1 MNIAE
6 YALKNK
12 ILVVAV
18 LICLVVGGAF
28 AYNSMSKLEDPE
40 IKVKVAVVAAVYPGA
55 TAYETELE
63 VTRPLEETIR
73 RISEVGTVT
82 SQSFDDMAIITVTLK
97 TTTPDSDTQQEWDML
112 RRKVNDAKASLP
124 ASAQVMVMDDYGD
137 VYGMFYALTFDGYGY
152 EEAGRYADMVCRE
165 LSDIE
170 GVSKA
175 ITYGER
181 TRCVNIDMKADRMAN
196 LGVHPTELL
205 TTLNSQNSVIYSG
218 YFDTPDRRMK
228 IEMGDAYESIEDIR
242 NLIIQGHEDD
252 QLKLSDVADVTY
264 GWQTPVR
271 NSMKYDGQPAIG
283 LLISAESGTDI
294 IKIGKEVEA
303 RLEEIKAESVP
314 TGMEFHK
321 VFFQPEIVGSSIN
334 TFIVNLIESIVIVIL
349 LLMLT
354 MGFRSGVII
363 ATSLVVIVFGSF
375 FILDMMDGT
384 LQRVSLGSFIVAMG
398 ILVDNAIV
406 IVDGILVD
414 MKRGVPKPQCLTNI
428 CKKTAMPLL
437 GATVIAIL
445 AFFPIFMSPD
455 MAGTYVRDL
464 FIVLA
469 VSLLLSW
476 VLALTHVPVH
486 CDLTLRYP
494 NGSGTASESVD
505 PFDSRIY
512 RWFRRVLDHVL
523 SHRLITVGIA
533 VILVLGSVWCYQYI
547 PQMFFPD
554 MAYNQLYIEYR
565 MPEGTAPGKVEK
577 DLEEMEA
584 YIRQDDNVNHVV
596 TSLGGTP
603 GRYCLVRAIADP
615 SLSYGELII
624 DYEDY
629 DKMIESIPRMQ
640 KELMAAYPEAYV
652 RVKQYNLMYR
662 PYPVEAMFQGPDPAV
677 LKDLCAQAQAIME
690 ESGATWLVTDDWSP
704 MVPAVKVE
712 YDQAA
717 ARQAGISRS
726 SAGISVMAA
735 AEGIPC
741 GTLNE
746 EGERIGIYIRS
757 TGMDGEP
764 VESIRNT
771 PVWGLLPS
779 VSSVANMETVQGVM
793 TGTTGRADIIDAL
806 VSPLPL
812 NTITSG
818 TVIEWNEPKICHYN
832 GQRAIKAQCNNTAGY
847 TAAQAR
853 DAVKDRIE
861 AIELPDGYT
870 LTWLGEYDASRQ
882 STRYLFKYFP
892 HAIVVMLL
900 IMIALFKDIKKPL
913 IIVCCLPLVAIGI
926 VFGMLAAGMSFGFV
940 AMVGCLGII
949 GMMIKNG
956 IVLIDEID
964 RQLSLGVEPYKAVV
978 DSTLSRLRPVMMASM
993 TTVLGMAPLL
1003 FDPLFGSLAV
1013 TIMGG
1018 LTVGTLITLV
1028 FLPVLY
1034 SLFFKIKKA

>member
-6 YALKNK
+6 YALKNR

-18 LICLVVGGAF
+18 LICLIVGGAI
-28 AYNSMSKLEDPE
+28 AYSNMSKLEDPE

-63 VTRPLEETIR
+63 VTRPLEEAIR
-73 RISEVGTVT
+73 KMNEAGSVT
-82 SQSFDDMAIITVTLK
+82 SQSFDDMAIITVTLR
-97 TTTPDSDTQQEWDML
+97 TTTPDADTQQEWDLL
-112 RRKVNDAKASLP
+112 RRKVNDTKASLP
-124 ASAQVMVMDDYGD
+124 ASAQVMVLDDYGD
-137 VYGMFYALTFDGYGY
+137 VYGMFYAITFDGYEY
-152 EEAGRYADMVCRE
+152 DDAGRYADMVCRE
-165 LSDIE
+165 ISEID
-170 GVSKA
+170 GVAKA

-181 TRCVNIDMKADRMAN
+181 TRCVNIDMKSDRMAN
-196 LGVHPTELL
+196 LGVHPAELL
-205 TTLNSQNSVIYSG
+205 TTLNSQSSVIYSG
-218 YFDTPDRRMK
+218 YFDTPERRMK
-228 IEMGDAYESIEDIR
+228 IKMGDAYGSIDDIR

-264 GWQTPVR
+264 GYRTPVR

-283 LLISAESGTDI
+283 MLISAESGTDI
-294 IKIGKEVEA
+294 IKIGRQVEE
-303 RLEEIKAESVP
+303 RLEEIKAESIP
-314 TGMEFHK
+314 AGIGFHK
-321 VFFQPEIVGSSIN
+321 VFFQPEMVSGSIN
-334 TFIVNLIESIVIVIL
+334 TFIINLIESVLIVIL
-349 LLMLT
+349 ILMLT

-363 ATSLVVIVFGSF
+363 ATSLVTIVFGSF

-414 MKRGVPKPQCLTNI
+414 MKRGIPKPQCLTNI
-428 CKKTAMPLL
+428 CKKTALPLL
-437 GATVIAIL
+437 GATIIAIL

-464 FIVLA
+464 FIVIA
-469 VSLLLSW
+469 VSLMLSW
-476 VLALTHVPVH
+476 ILALTHVPIH
-486 CDLTLRYP
+486 CDLTLKYP
-494 NGSGTASESVD
+494 KGSSTSGNDKD
-505 PFDSRIY
+505 PFDSKIY
-512 RWFRRVLDHVL
+512 RWFRRILDHVL
-523 SHRLITVGIA
+523 SHRLAAVAVA
-533 VILVLGSVWCYQYI
+533 VILVLCSIWCYRYI

-554 MAYNQLYIEYR
+554 MVYNQVYIEYR

-577 DLEEMEA
+577 DLSEIEA
-584 YIRQDDNVNHVV
+584 YLRKDDNVNHIV
-596 TSLGGTP
+596 TSLGGSP
-603 GRYCLVRAIADP
+603 GRYCLVRAVADP

-624 DYEDY
+624 DFNDY
-629 DKMIESIPRMQ
+629 DRMIESIPRMQ

-662 PYPVEAMFQGPDPAV
+662 PYPIEAMFQGPDPAV
-677 LKDLCAQAQAIME
+677 LKELCAQAKAIMD
-690 ESGATWLVTDDWSP
+690 SSDATWLVTDDWSP
-704 MVPAVKVE
+704 AVPAVKVE
-712 YDQAA
+712 YDQSA

-726 SAGISVMAA
+726 SSGISVMAA
-735 AEGIPC
+735 AEGVPC
-741 GTLNE
+741 GTLND
-746 EGERIGIYIRS
+746 GAERLGIYLRS

-771 PVWGLLPS
+771 PVWGILPS
-779 VSSVANMETVQGVM
+779 VSSVANKETVQGLM
-793 TGTTGRADIIDAL
+793 TGTTDREDIIEAL
-806 VSPLPL
+806 VGPLPL
-812 NTITSG
+812 NAITSG
-818 TVIEWNEPKICHYN
+818 TSIEWNEPKICHYN
-832 GQRAIKAQCNNTAGY
+832 GQRAIKAQCNNTADY

-853 DAVKDRIE
+853 DAIKDQIE

-870 LTWLGEYDASRQ
+870 LTWLGEYDASQQ

-993 TTVLGMAPLL
+993 TTVLGMAPLVT
-1003 FDPLFGSLAV
+1003 DPLFGSLAV

>member
-12 ILVVAV
+12 TLVITA
-18 LICLVVGGAF
+18 LIFLVIGGLF
-28 AYNSMSKLEDPE
+28 SYRNMSKLEDPE

-55 TAYETELE
+55 TAYETELQ
-63 VTRPLEETIR
+63 VTKPLEEAIR
-73 RISEVGTVT
+73 KMNSVGSVK
-82 SQSFDDMAIITVTLK
+82 SKSFDDMALITVELK
-97 TTTPDSDTQQEWDML
+97 TTLPDDQFQQEWDML
-112 RRKVNDAKASLP
+112 RRKVNDAKATLP
-124 ASAQVMVMDDYGD
+124 SSAQVMVMDDYGD
-137 VYGMFYALTFDGYGY
+137 VYGMFYAITFDGWGY
-152 EEAGRYADMVCRE
+152 EEARRYTDMISRE
-165 LSDIE
+165 IGNIDGIAK
-170 GVSKA
+170 V

-181 TRCVNIDMKADRMAN
+181 TRCVNIDMKSDRMAN

-205 TTLNSQNSVIYSG
+205 MTLNSQNSVIYSG
-218 YFDTPDRRMK
+218 YFDTPDKRMK
-228 IEMGDAYESIEDIR
+228 IEIGDAYQNIDDIR
-242 NLIIQGHEDD
+242 NLIIQGHEED
-252 QLKLSDVADVTY
+252 QLKLSDVADVSFGY
-264 GWQTPVR
+264 VTPVR
-271 NSMKYDGQPAIG
+271 NTLKYDGQPAIG
-283 LLISAESGTDI
+283 LLVSAESGTDI
-294 IKIGKEVEA
+294 IKLGKQVEERMA
-303 RLEEIKAESVP
+303 ELKAGSIP
-314 TGMEFHK
+314 AGIDFHQ
-321 VFFQPEIVGSSIN
+321 VFFQPDIVDNSIS
-334 TFIVNLIESIVIVIL
+334 TFLINLVESVLIVIL
-349 LLMLT
+349 LLMFT

-363 ATSLVVIVFGSF
+363 SVSLIVIVLGSF
-375 FILDMMDGT
+375 FVLDMLDGT

-414 MKRGVPKPQCLTNI
+414 MKRGIPKPQCLTNI

-437 GATVIAIL
+437 GATLIAIL

-455 MAGTYVRDL
+455 MAGSYVRDL

-469 VSLLLSW
+469 VSLMLSW

-486 CDLTLRYP
+486 AGYTLRYP
-494 NGSGTASESVD
+494 KQTTGADGD
-505 PFDSRIY
+505 PFTSGIY
-512 RWFRRVLDHVL
+512 RHFRKVLDTVL
-523 SHRLITVGIA
+523 AHRGATVITAA
-533 VILVLGSVWCYQYI
+533 VLVLLSIWCYQYI

-565 MPEGTAPGKVEK
+565 MPEGTAPARIGK
-577 DLEEMEA
+577 DLAEIEA
-584 YIRQDDNVNHVV
+584 YLHQDDNVAHVT

-624 DYEDY
+624 DFEDY
-629 DKMIESIPRMQ
+629 DEMVESIPRMQ
-640 KELMAAYPEAYV
+640 QELMEAYPEAYV

-662 PYPVEAMFQGPDPAV
+662 PYPIEVVFKGPDPAV
-677 LKDLCAQAQAIME
+677 LKDLCAQAMEIMD
-690 ESGATWLVTDDWSP
+690 ESDATWLVTNDWEP
-704 MVPAVKVE
+704 LAPALKVD

-726 SAGISVMAA
+726 SAAMSVMAA
-735 AEGIPC
+735 AGGIPC
-741 GTLNE
+741 GTFNE
-746 EGERIGIYIRS
+746 DGEKLSIYIRG

-771 PVWGLLPS
+771 PVWGILPS
-779 VSSVANMETVQGVM
+779 MSSLNMETVQGVAM
-793 TGTTGRADIIDAL
+793 GAVSGEDILENL
-806 VSPLPL
+806 VGPIPL
-812 NTITSG
+812 NSITG
-818 TVIEWNEPKICHYN
+818 GIDIEWNEPKICRID

-853 DAVKDRIE
+853 E
-861 AIELPDGYT
+861 AIMDQISAIDLPEGYT
-870 LTWLGEYDASRQ
+870 MSWGGEYEASQQ
-882 STRYLFKYFP
+882 STRYLFKFFP
-892 HAIVVMLL
+892 HAIVIMLL
-900 IMIALFKDIKKPL
+900 IMIALFKDLKKPL
-913 IIVCCLPLVAIGI
+913 IIILCLPLVAIGI
-926 VFGMLAAGMSFGFV
+926 VFGMLASGMSFGFV

-956 IVLIDEID
+956 IVLIDEIS
-964 RQLSLGVEPYKAVV
+964 RQLSLGIDPYKAVE

-1018 LTVGTLITLV
+1018 LTIGTLITLV

>member
-6 YALKNK
+6 YALKNR

-18 LICLVVGGAF
+18 IICLIVGGSF

-73 RISEVGTVT
+73 KISEVGTVT
-82 SQSFDDMAIITVTLK
+82 SQSYDDMAIITVTLK
-97 TTTPDSDTQQEWDML
+97 TTTPDSETQQWWDML
-112 RRKVNDAKASLP
+112 RRKVNDAKATLP
-124 ASAQVMVMDDYGD
+124 SSAQVMVLDDYGD
-137 VYGMFYALTFDGYGY
+137 VYGMFYAITFDGYGY
-152 EEAGRYADMVCRE
+152 EDIGRYADMVCRE
-165 LSDIE
+165 IGNIE
-170 GVSKA
+170 GVAKA

-181 TRCVNIDMKADRMAN
+181 TRCVYIDMKTDRMAN
-196 LGVHPTELL
+196 MGVHPAELL
-205 TTLNSQNSVIYSG
+205 TTLNSQSSVIYSG
-218 YFDTPDRRMK
+218 YFDTPDSRMK
-228 IEMGDAYESIEDIR
+228 IGMGDAYGSIDDIR

-252 QLKLSDVADVTY
+252 RLKLSDVADIY
-264 GWQTPVR
+264 FGYQTPVR
-271 NSMKYDGQPAIG
+271 NSMKYDGKPAIG
-283 LLISAESGTDI
+283 LLVSAESGTDI
-294 IKIGKEVEA
+294 IKIGRQVEQ
-303 RLEEIKAESVP
+303 RLEEIKAESIP
-314 TGMEFHK
+314 AGIDFHK
-321 VFFQPEIVGSSIN
+321 VFFQPEMVSGSIN
-334 TFIVNLIESIVIVIL
+334 TFIVNLIESIAIVIL
-349 LLMLT
+349 LLMFT

-363 ATSLVVIVFGSF
+363 ATSLVTIVFGSF

-428 CKKTAMPLL
+428 CKKTALPLL

-464 FIVLA
+464 FIVIA

-486 CDLTLRYP
+486 CDLTLKYP
-494 NGSGTASESVD
+494 KGSADGSRD
-505 PFDSRIY
+505 PFDSGIY
-512 RWFRRVLDHVL
+512 RWFRKVLDHIL
-523 SHRLITVGIA
+523 SHRLTAVAVA
-533 VILVLGSVWCYQYI
+533 VILVLGSIWCYRYI

-554 MAYNQLYIEYR
+554 MVYKQLYIEYR
-565 MPEGTAPGKVEK
+565 MPEGTSPDKVEK
-577 DLEEMEA
+577 DLQTIEA
-584 YIRQDDNVNHVV
+584 YLRQDDNVNHVV
-596 TSLGGTP
+596 TSLGATP

-624 DYEDY
+624 DYADY
-629 DKMIESIPRMQ
+629 DRMVESIPQ
-640 KELMAAYPEAYV
+640 IQAYLLENYPQAYA

-662 PYPVEAMFQGPDPAV
+662 PYPIEAMFQGPDPAV

-690 ESGATWLVTDDWSP
+690 ESDATWLVTDDWSP
-704 MVPAVKVE
+704 AVPSVKVE

-741 GTLNE
+741 GTLNDGAE
-746 EGERIGIYIRS
+746 KIGIVIRS
-757 TGMDGEP
+757 TGMDGNP

-779 VSSVANMETVQGVM
+779 ISSVANKETVQGLM
-793 TGTTGRADIIDAL
+793 TGSTGMEDILDRL
-806 VSPLPL
+806 VGPVPL
-812 NTITSG
+812 NAVTSG
-818 TVIEWNEPKICHYN
+818 ISIEWNEPKICHYN

-853 DAVKDRIE
+853 NAVKDRIE

-870 LTWLGEYDASRQ
+870 LTWLGEYDASSQ

-892 HAIVVMLL
+892 HAIIIMLL
-900 IMIALFKDIKKPL
+900 IMIALFKDIRKPL

-964 RQLSLGVEPYKAVV
+964 RQLSLGVEPYKAIV

-993 TTVLGMAPLL
+993 TTVLGMAPLVT
-1003 FDPLFGSLAV
+1003 DPLFGSLAV

-1018 LTVGTLITLV
+1018 LTVGTLITLA

>member
-18 LICLVVGGAF
+18 LICLVVGGVF

-73 RISEVGTVT
+73 RMNEVGTVT

-97 TTTPDSDTQQEWDML
+97 TTTPDGATQQEWDML
-112 RRKVNDAKASLP
+112 RRKINDAKASLP
-124 ASAQVMVMDDYGD
+124 TSAQVMVMDDYGD

-152 EEAGRYADMVCRE
+152 SEAGRYADMICRE
-165 LSDIE
+165 ISNID
-170 GVSKA
+170 GVAKA
-175 ITYGER
+175 MTYGER

-228 IEMGDAYESIEDIR
+228 IEMGDAYGSIDDIR

-252 QLKLSDVADVTY
+252 QLKLSDVADITY
-264 GWQTPVR
+264 GYQTPVR

-303 RLEEIKAESVP
+303 RLEEIKTESIP
-314 TGMEFHK
+314 AGIEFHK
-321 VFFQPEIVGSSIN
+321 VFFQPEIVSGSIN

-384 LQRVSLGSFIVAMG
+384 LQRVSL
-398 ILVDNAIV
+398 
-406 IVDGILVD
+406 
-414 MKRGVPKPQCLTNI
+414 PKPQCLTNI

-476 VLALTHVPVH
+476 ILALTHVPVH

-494 NGSGTASESVD
+494 KGSGTANENKD
-505 PFDSRIY
+505 PFDSKIY

-523 SHRLITVGIA
+523 SHRLIAVGIA

-554 MAYNQLYIEYR
+554 MVYNQLYIEYR
-565 MPEGTAPGKVEK
+565 MPEGTAPEKVES
-577 DLEEMEA
+577 DLKEIEA
-584 YIRQDDNVNHVV
+584 YIRQDDNVDHVV

-624 DYEDY
+624 DYKDY
-629 DKMIESIPRMQ
+629 DRMVESIPRIQ
-640 KELMAAYPEAYV
+640 NELMNAYPEAYV

-662 PYPVEAMFQGPDPAV
+662 PYPIEVMFQGPDPAV

-690 ESGATWLVTDDWSP
+690 ESDATWLVTDDWSP
-704 MVPAVKVE
+704 MVPAIKVD
-712 YDQAA
+712 YDQSA

-726 SAGISVMAA
+726 AAGISVMAA
-735 AEGIPC
+735 AGGIPC
-741 GTLNE
+741 GTLNDGAE
-746 EGERIGIYIRS
+746 KLGIYIRS

-764 VESIRNT
+764 VESIRNA

-779 VSSVANMETVQGVM
+779 ISSVANMETVQGVM
-793 TGTTGRADIIDAL
+793 TGTVGKEDIIEKL
-806 VSPLPL
+806 TGPIPL

-818 TVIEWNEPKICHYN
+818 VSIEWNEPKICRYN

-853 DAVKDRIE
+853 DAIKDRIE

-882 STRYLFKYFP
+882 STQYLFKYFP

-900 IMIALFKDIKKPL
+900 IMTALFKD
-913 IIVCCLPLVAIGI
+913 
-926 VFGMLAAGMSFGFV
+926 AGMSFGFV

>member
-12 ILVVAV
+12 ILIVAV

-73 RISEVGTVT
+73 KMNEVGSVT

-97 TTTPDSDTQQEWDML
+97 TTTPDGATQQEWDML
-112 RRKVNDAKASLP
+112 RRKVNDAKATLP
-124 ASAQVMVMDDYGD
+124 ASAQVMVLDDYGD

-152 EEAGRYADMVCRE
+152 DEAGRYADMICRE
-165 LSDIE
+165 VSNID
-170 GVSKA
+170 GVAKA
-175 ITYGER
+175 MTYGER

-205 TTLNSQNSVIYSG
+205 TTLNSQNSIIYSG

-228 IEMGDAYESIEDIR
+228 IEMGDAYGSIDDIR

-252 QLKLSDVADVTY
+252 QLKLSDVADISY
-264 GWQTPVR
+264 GYQTPVR

-294 IKIGKEVEA
+294 IKIGKEVEQ
-303 RLEEIKAESVP
+303 RLEEIKAESIP
-314 TGMEFHK
+314 AGIEFHK
-321 VFFQPEIVGSSIN
+321 VFFQPEIVSNSIN

-349 LLMLT
+349 LLMFT

-363 ATSLVVIVFGSF
+363 ATSLVAIVFGSF

-414 MKRGVPKPQCLTNI
+414 MKRGIPKPQCLTNI

-486 CDLTLRYP
+486 CDLTLKYP
-494 NGSGTASESVD
+494 KGSGTATESKD
-505 PFDSRIY
+505 PFDSKIY

-523 SHRLITVGIA
+523 SHRLIAVGIA
-533 VILVLGSVWCYQYI
+533 VILVLGSVWCYRYI

-565 MPEGTAPGKVEK
+565 MPEGTAPGKVES
-577 DLEEMEA
+577 DLEEIEA

-596 TSLGGTP
+596 TSLGGSP

-629 DKMIESIPRMQ
+629 DKMIESIPAIQ
-640 KELMAAYPEAYV
+640 NELMKAYPEAYV

-662 PYPVEAMFQGPDPAV
+662 PYPIEAMFQGPDPAV
-677 LKDLCAQAQAIME
+677 LKDLCAQARAIME
-690 ESGATWLVTDDWSP
+690 ESDATWLVTDDWSP
-704 MVPAVKVE
+704 MVPAVKVD

-717 ARQAGISRS
+717 ARQAGVSRS
-726 SAGISVMAA
+726 AAGISVMAA

-741 GTLNE
+741 GTLNDGAE
-746 EGERIGIYIRS
+746 KLGIYIRS
-757 TGMDGEP
+757 TGMDGKP
-764 VESIRNT
+764 VDNIRNA

-779 VSSVANMETVQGVM
+779 ISSVANMETVQGVM
-793 TGTTGRADIIDAL
+793 TGTVGKEDIIEKL
-806 VSPLPL
+806 TGPIPL

-818 TVIEWNEPKICHYN
+818 VSIEWNEPKICHYN

-853 DAVKDRIE
+853 DAIKDRIE

-882 STRYLFKYFP
+882 STQYLFKYFP

-926 VFGMLAAGMSFGFV
+926 VFGMLAACMSFGFV

-993 TTVLGMAPLL
+993 TTVLGMAPLVT
-1003 FDPLFGSLAV
+1003 DPLFGSLAV

>member
-12 ILVVAV
+12 ILIVAV

-73 RISEVGTVT
+73 KMNEVGSVT

-97 TTTPDSDTQQEWDML
+97 TTTPDGATQQEWDML
-112 RRKVNDAKASLP
+112 RRKVNDAKATLP
-124 ASAQVMVMDDYGD
+124 ASAQVMVLDDYGD

-152 EEAGRYADMVCRE
+152 DEAGRYADMICRE
-165 LSDIE
+165 VSNID
-170 GVSKA
+170 GVAKA
-175 ITYGER
+175 MTYGER

-205 TTLNSQNSVIYSG
+205 TTLNSQNSIIYSG

-228 IEMGDAYESIEDIR
+228 IEMGDAYGSIDDIR

-252 QLKLSDVADVTY
+252 QLKLSDVADISY
-264 GWQTPVR
+264 GYQTPVR

-294 IKIGKEVEA
+294 IKIGKEVEQ
-303 RLEEIKAESVP
+303 RLEEIKAESIP
-314 TGMEFHK
+314 AGIEFHK
-321 VFFQPEIVGSSIN
+321 VFFQPEIVSNSIN

-349 LLMLT
+349 LLMFT

-406 IVDGILVD
+406 IVDGFLVD
-414 MKRGVPKPQCLTNI
+414 MKRGIPKPQCLTNI

-486 CDLTLRYP
+486 CDLTLKYP
-494 NGSGTASESVD
+494 KGSGTATESKD
-505 PFDSRIY
+505 PFDSKIY
-512 RWFRRVLDHVL
+512 RWFRL
-523 SHRLITVGIA
+523 
-533 VILVLGSVWCYQYI
+533 WCYRYI

-565 MPEGTAPGKVEK
+565 MPEGTAPGKVES
-577 DLEEMEA
+577 DLEEIEA

-596 TSLGGTP
+596 TSLGGSP

-629 DKMIESIPRMQ
+629 DKMIESIPAIQ
-640 KELMAAYPEAYV
+640 NELMKAYPEAYV

-662 PYPVEAMFQGPDPAV
+662 PYPIEAMFQGPDPAV
-677 LKDLCAQAQAIME
+677 LKDLCAQAKARME
-690 ESGATWLVTDDWSP
+690 ESDATWLVTDDWSP
-704 MVPAVKVE
+704 MVPAVKVD

-717 ARQAGISRS
+717 ARQAGVSRS
-726 SAGISVMAA
+726 AAGISVMAA

-741 GTLNE
+741 GTLNDGAE
-746 EGERIGIYIRS
+746 KLGIYIRS
-757 TGMDGEP
+757 TGMDGKP
-764 VESIRNT
+764 VDNIRNA

-779 VSSVANMETVQGVM
+779 ISSVANMETVQGVM
-793 TGTTGRADIIDAL
+793 TGTVGKEDIIEKL
-806 VSPLPL
+806 TGPIPL

-818 TVIEWNEPKICHYN
+818 TSIEWNEPKICHYN

-853 DAVKDRIE
+853 DAIKDRIE

-882 STRYLFKYFP
+882 STQYLFKYFP

-993 TTVLGMAPLL
+993 TTVLGMAPLVT
-1003 FDPLFGSLAV
+1003 DPLFGSLAV